1 MYEINRERLIKTFT
15 ELAEISSPSW
25 QEKDVMKYII
35 KRFNRLGG
43 ECSMHRCGES
53 FNLLIKFSGTEKK
66 SPILLS
72 GHMDTVIPCDK
83 VRTVVTDKKISSDG
97 TTVLGGDDKAA
108 IAIFIESFE
117 HLKEKKIPHG
127 PVEILL
133 TCAEEQGLKG
143 IKGFDLSLLQ
153 SRYGFVFDSSGGIG
167 RIVVKAPFHSNMT
180 IKIKG
185 KASHAGMAP
194 EKGISAIRVLSEIIA
209 ELPNGRIDEETTINV
224 GIISGGRATNI
235 VAEEAQCELEVR
247 SINNKKMLN
256 VEKLVR
262 ETVKKICVKHK
273 AKSSIERTLE
283 YAGFSIS
290 PEEKIS
296 LLTAEAMKKVGIKPE
311 FVAMGG
317 GSDTN
322 IINSSRIKAI
332 NLACGMQ
339 NIHSTEEFI
348 LIRDLVAGTKLALSI
363 IDTVR

>member
-1 MYEINRERLIKTFT
+1 MYEINRDRLVKTFT

-25 QEKDVMKYII
+25 KEKDVMKYII

-43 ECSMHRCGES
+43 DCSMHRCGES
-53 FNLLIKFSGTEKK
+53 FNLLVKLDGSEKRNT
-66 SPILLS
+66 ILFS
-72 GHMDTVIPCDK
+72 GHMDTVIPCDNVK
-83 VRTVVTDKKISSDG
+83 TVVTDTKISSDG
-97 TTVLGGDDKAA
+97 KTVLGGDDKAA
-108 IAIFIESFE
+108 IAIFIEAFE
-117 HLKEKKIPHG
+117 YFREKKIPHG

-143 IKGFDLSLLQ
+143 IKGFDLSLLK
-153 SRYGFVFDSSGGIG
+153 SKYGFVFDSSGAIG
-167 RIVVKAPFHSNMT
+167 RIVIKAPYHSNMT
-180 IKIKG
+180 INVKG

-247 SINNKKMLN
+247 SIENRKMLS
-256 VEKLVR
+256 VEKQVR
-262 ETVKKICVKHK
+262 ETVKKVCARHK
-273 AKSSIERTLE
+273 AKATINRTLE

-290 PEEKIS
+290 PDDPVS
-296 LLTAEAMKKVGIKPE
+296 LITSEAMKRIGLKPQ

-322 IINSSRIKAI
+322 IINGSKVKAI

-339 NIHSTEEFI
+339 KIHSTEEFI
-348 LIRDLVAGTKLALSI
+348 LIKDLMAGTRLALSI
-363 IDTVR
+363 IDTVK